1 MGGAPGALSN
11 ASIDGITR
19 GPKMESQIVQPVFE
33 LRFVSLFNEGRG
45 WSFPCDAQGRVDL
58 DALSE
63 RARTNYFFARSVIG
77 REVAMPS
84 VQPLQPLQP
93 RAVH

>member
-1 MGGAPGALSN
+1 MGGAPRALPN
-11 ASIDGITR
+11 ASIDGIAR
-19 GPKMESQIVQPVFE
+19 GLKMESQIVQPVFE

-45 WSFPCDAQGRVDL
+45 WSFPCDSQGRVDL

-77 REVAMPS
+77 REVAVPC
-84 VQPLQPLQP
+84 VQP